1 VDAEGFHEDIPC
13 PECGSVNTV
22 TYRYVEGFTE
32 LECPA
37 CGYRSDAQEIS
48 DLTRYQ
54 GVVLER
60 DRWWAD
66 GASSHDHQT
75 DGPSPD
81 GRRHR
86 ADDLPPVPIRALKA

>member
-1 VDAEGFHEDIPC
+1 MDAEGFHEDIPC
-13 PECGSVNTV
+13 PECGSLNTV
-22 TYRYVEGFTE
+22 SYRYVEGFTE

-60 DRWWAD
+60 DSSWAERSLD
-66 GASSHDHQT
+66 DVPGDDAAPP
-75 DGPSPD
+75 G
-81 GRRHR
+81 GRHN